1 MGEFALTKKERLLN
15 RTDFVN
21 LNRSGK
27 RYHTRHFLVILK
39 KSGLGITR
47 LGVTV
52 SKKTGNAVKR
62 NRTKRLIR
70 EFFRLNKAY
79 LPQGYDIV
87 VAAKKD
93 ASYLDL
99 RKTKKELA
107 EIFIDKSFCV

>member
-1 MGEFALTKKERLLN
+1 
-15 RTDFVN
+15 
-21 LNRSGK
+21 
-27 RYHTRHFLVILK
+27 
-39 KSGLGITR
+39 

>member
-1 MGEFALTKKERLLN
+1 MI
-15 RTDFVN
+15 
-21 LNRSGK
+21 
-27 RYHTRHFLVILK
+27 ILEHN
-39 KSGLGITR
+39 GLGITR

-70 EFFRLNKAY
+70 EFFRLNKTY

-93 ASYLDL
+93 ASYLGL
-99 RKTKKELA
+99 RKTKEELA
-107 EIFIDKSFCV
+107 EIFADKGFCL

>member
-1 MGEFALTKKERLLN
+1 MCVFALTKKERLLN

-27 RYHTRHFLVILK
+27 RYHTRHFLVIFK
-39 KSGLGITR
+39 KNGLGITR